1 MKKKA
6 NPIQR
11 KFFFGT
17 IAETTR
23 KKIIRYLK
31 KNNYDFEE
39 TYDDKII
46 VRNITFEGFHCKEV
60 TLSLFREV
68 VYYINADLGVFED
81 ENLFKSTYDK
91 LNTTFNSKYENY
103 CIINEDTGCA
113 YEDENT
119 LLDFVCRDK
128 QIVFSYTAT
137 NVEIMT
143 SNIMKKHHWR
153 LILETN
159 ITAPKTGVYL
169 FAIRNVDHISY
180 ECYKL
185 KEGESFYSVVGASTA
200 APTDKFVPIAYH
212 FFKEFVDS
220 NCISKSSCIT
230 DSSWRQCV
238 FDSFDKK
245 GLRVVA
251 FTLNGTLTYG
261 ISELGVSFFEE
272 ESLTY
277 KDNHLYPSWWH
288 HEMNNQQDIKILAYH
303 YIEFFGEDGHSYWW
317 SKYWKIHSDENEM

>member
-1 MKKKA
+1 MKEKA

-103 CIINEDTGCA
+103 CIISDGAGCA

-153 LILETN
+153 LILENN

-169 FAIRNVDHISY
+169 LAIRHDSDISY
-180 ECYKL
+180 ECHKM
-185 KEGESFYSVVGASTA
+185 KEGDSFYGVVGASTA
-200 APTDKFVPIAYH
+200 APTDNFVPVAYH

-220 NCISKSSCIT
+220 NSISKSSCIT

-238 FDSFDKK
+238 FDSVSR

-251 FTLNGTLTYG
+251 FTLNGFLTYG
-261 ISELGVSFFEE
+261 ISEHSVGLFEITESF
-272 ESLTY
+272 TY
-277 KDNHLYPSWWH
+277 KDTHLSPCWGD
-288 HEMNNQQDIKILAYH
+288 EKNQQDIKILAYH
-303 YIEFFGEDGHSYWW
+303 YIEFFGREGSSYWW
-317 SKYWKIHSDENEM
+317 CKYHNIHSDENEK

>member
-1 MKKKA
+1 MKEKA

-103 CIINEDTGCA
+103 RIINEDTGCA

-153 LILETN
+153 LILENN

-169 FAIRNVDHISY
+169 LAIRHDSDISY
-180 ECYKL
+180 ECHKM
-185 KEGESFYSVVGASTA
+185 KEGDSFYGVVGASTA
-200 APTDKFVPIAYH
+200 APTDNFVPVAYH

-220 NCISKSSCIT
+220 NSISKSSCIT

-238 FDSFDKK
+238 FDSVSR

-251 FTLNGTLTYG
+251 FTLNGFLTYG
-261 ISELGVSFFEE
+261 ISEHSVGLFEITESF
-272 ESLTY
+272 TY
-277 KDNHLYPSWWH
+277 KDTHLSPCWGD
-288 HEMNNQQDIKILAYH
+288 EKNQQDIKILAYH
-303 YIEFFGEDGHSYWW
+303 YIEFFGREGSSYWW
-317 SKYWKIHSDENEM
+317 CKYHNIHSDENEK